1 MGTSTRAEAELDQT
15 TARVVWYYYV
25 GNLTQQEIA
34 DRLGL
39 TRLRVNRI
47 IGQARADGSVRIDV
61 RLPLTD
67 CVALAA
73 ELAERFGLQAASVV
87 PALADAAEQRRVI
100 GEEVGQV
107 LEPLLRDRRSL
118 GVGWGRTLRASIARL
133 PPRALQHGW
142 VVSLM
147 GGLTHG
153 SGINTFE
160 VSTQFAERLGAD
172 CWYLAAPLYCPNPEN
187 RRVLLSHRDLAD
199 VMRRAREVEVA
210 LLTCGDLSDHSLITR
225 MQAVHDHRDDLVKM
239 GGVGDVLGS
248 IIDEAGQV
256 VEHSLNERVVA
267 LSPAELRAV
276 PVSILASG
284 GLNKV
289 GIIHGILAG
298 GYANRVVTDEAC
310 ARALLALPGPAA
322 RRAPQV
328 PAPHTASSS

>member
-1 MGTSTRAEAELDQT
+1 MWSGT
-15 TARVVWYYYV
+15 YYV

-61 RLPLTD
+61 RVRLAD

-73 ELAERFGLQAASVV
+73 ALADRFDLHGASVV
-87 PALADAAEQRRVI
+87 PTLADPGEQRRVI

-107 LEPLLRDRRSL
+107 LEPLLRERKAL
-118 GVGWGRTLRASIARL
+118 GIGWGRTLRAALSRL
-133 PPRALQHGW
+133 PHRALQDGW

-160 VSTQFAERLGAD
+160 VATQFAESLGAD
-172 CWYLAAPLYCPNPEN
+172 CWYLAAPLYCPSEEN
-187 RRVLLSHRDLAD
+187 RRVLLSHEDLAD
-199 VMRRAREVEVA
+199 VMRRARAVEVA
-210 LLTCGDLSDHSLITR
+210 LLTCGDLSENSLIAS
-225 MQAVHDHRDDLVKM
+225 MQAVRDHREALREL
-239 GGVGDVLGS
+239 GAVGDMLGS
-248 IIDEAGQV
+248 FVDEAGRV
-256 VEHSLNERVVA
+256 VDHPLNRRVVA
-267 LSPAELRAV
+267 LSPEELRAI

-289 GIIHGILAG
+289 AIIRGILTG
-298 GYANRVVTDEAC
+298 GYVRRVVTDEAC
-310 ARALLALPGPAA
+310 ARALLA
-322 RRAPQV
+322 
-328 PAPHTASSS
+328 